1 MERCA
6 AKSQH
11 KQCVRREGQ
20 EATPISAAS
29 GEKDPAEYLVAV
41 ARRYR
46 GETLAGCGETI
57 QVEQSSDGLH
67 VWDSGA
73 GQARRAGRVD
83 LVQSGLFGLSGLSG
97 STK

>member
-46 GETLAGCGETI
+46 GEMLAECGETI
-57 QVEQSSDGLH
+57 SAQENFDGRH
-67 VWDSGA
+67 VWNK
-73 GQARRAGRVD
+73 
-83 LVQSGLFGLSGLSG
+83 SGLSG
-97 STK
+97 SSGLSG